1 MTENLNLRYG
11 AQVMLLANIDF
22 DSKLVNGSRG
32 VVTGFVTY
40 TRSRLLEGKK
50 DDVKKELSDYF
61 AKKTKE
67 ADETICIPLV
77 TFRETNKRC
86 PILPVL
92 WKEEISQ
99 WLSPTEKTNTLVLSR
114 KQIPLG
120 LAWATTIHKSQG
132 STLDFA
138 SVQVAGAF
146 DPGQAYVGLSRCR
159 STDDMQV
166 LGHRHSLKK
175 ACMSNESASKFYD
188 YMTAEAEKL
197 RTERGKRRARE
208 SSGEFGVFSL

>member
-1 MTENLNLRYG
+1 MLSLRHG

-22 DSKLVNGSRG
+22 DSKLVNGSLG
-32 VVTGFVTY
+32 IVSGFATY
-40 TRSRLLEGKK
+40 TRNRLLEGKK
-50 DDVKKELSDYF
+50 DDVRKELSDYF
-61 AKKTKE
+61 AEKTE
-67 ADETICIPLV
+67 GIDETVCIPLV
-77 TFRETNKRC
+77 TFRGTNKCC

-92 WKEEISQ
+92 WKEKVSQ

-146 DPGQAYVGLSRCR
+146 DPGQAYVGLSRCK

-166 LGHRHSLKK
+166 LGNRYSLRK
-175 ACMSNESASKFYD
+175 ACMSNDSASKFYD
-188 YMTAEAEKL
+188 YMTAEAAKL
-197 RTERGKRRARE
+197 RTEKGKKGAH
-208 SSGEFGVFSL
+208 